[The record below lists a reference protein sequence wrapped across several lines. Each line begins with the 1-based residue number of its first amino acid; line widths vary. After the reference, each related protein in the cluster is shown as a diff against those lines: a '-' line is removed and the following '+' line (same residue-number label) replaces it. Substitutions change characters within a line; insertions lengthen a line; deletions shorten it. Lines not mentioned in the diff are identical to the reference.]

1 MKTNEDERYIYYFD
15 SFQGMPI
22 RILQDKETGEILFNA
37 DDVARALDLGADLN
51 EFLGSDEGLD
61 CINAFKKAYP
71 GTEIF
76 GRNGIFREIQG
87 EIRNY

>member
-1 MKTNEDERYIYYFD
+1 MKTNEDARYIYYFD

-37 DDVARALDLGADLN
+37 DDVVRALDLGADLK

-61 CINAFKKAYP
+61 CINAFKKEHP
-71 GTEIF
+71 GTKIF
-76 GRNGIFREIQG
+76 RENGIFREIKG
-87 EIRNY
+87 KLEY

>member
-1 MKTNEDERYIYYFD
+1 MKTNEDARYIYYFD

-37 DDVARALDLGADLN
+37 DDVVRALDLGADLK

-61 CINAFKKAYP
+61 CISDFRKAHP
-71 GTEIF
+71 GIEIF
-76 GRNGIFREIQG
+76 GESGMFREIQG
-87 EIRNY
+87 ERE

>member
-1 MKTNEDERYIYYFD
+1 MKTNEDEKYVYYIDF
-15 SFQGMPI
+15 FQGEPI

-37 DDVARALDLGADLN
+37 DDVARALDLGADLK

-61 CINAFKKAYP
+61 FINDFKKAHP

-76 GRNGIFREIQG
+76 GEFGCLKKE
-87 EIRNY
+87 